1 MPATAMDSEK
11 PFQRTSGS
19 IIEDEKVQYIED
31 GDSFIEGSE
40 GVTQKDLDT
49 YRHVADRLPYSA
61 WLVLIVEFAER
72 YVPPLDAS
80 TF

>member
-1 MPATAMDSEK
+1 MAATAMDSEK